1 MDLAAII
8 CVQTDISIE
17 QQLEKHLSSIPKPQQ
32 LEQIQELLLVTSMTD
47 ELIPEIA
54 SKAWN
59 YLETHQLWKS
69 KYPSLEAFKEISIW
83 STIISFS

>member
-8 CVQTDISIE
+8 RVQTDISIE
-17 QQLEKHLSSIPKPQQ
+17 QQ

-59 YLETHQLWKS
+59 YLKTHKLWNPNTLALRLSRRSSTTILWTICLNETRC
-69 KYPSLEAFKEISIW
+69 
-83 STIISFS
+83 

>member
-8 CVQTDISIE
+8 RVQTDISIE

-54 SKAWN
+54 SKA
-59 YLETHQLWKS
+59 
-69 KYPSLEAFKEISIW
+69 
-83 STIISFS
+83 